1 MKLSACLF
9 IWFAST
15 AGETLDSSVSSGH
28 LGHRIRRQKLMEA
41 SFPSFGFDTF
51 PELEPI
57 IRLDTGGQSKVV
69 EQLGHDNRRG
79 SQPRYLS
86 SSSSITDKSMLDVS

>member
-1 MKLSACLF
+1 FTWL
-9 IWFAST
+9 AST

-28 LGHRIRRQKLMEA
+28 LGHRIRRQKLILV
-41 SFPSFGFDTF
+41 SFSSFVSDAF
-51 PELEPI
+51 PMLEPV

-69 EQLGHDNRRG
+69 EQLGHDNRSG